1 MPRIDDF
8 SGCWTAIVTPF
19 REDLSIDWQRLEKNL
34 EFQISQEIMGIVPV
48 GTTGESPTLTPE
60 EHNLVIA
67 KTWQLVVDELG
78 CLAGCGSN
86 STKEALHYLET
97 AQVIGCDGALLV
109 DPYYNGP
116 SSLEIREKYYR
127 EIALQFPDLAIV
139 PYIIPGR
146 TGCALSP
153 EDLAI
158 LARDYPNIRAV
169 KEATGDLERMR
180 KTRALVD
187 LVTTN
192 PGDFAILSGDDDK
205 TFEMM
210 TDPEIEAVGVIS
222 VISNIAPRALNEMCD
237 TILDEEIKKA
247 EEIKD
252 ALSPLFRVVTVLCQ
266 REEEIEGE
274 KVTVQ
279 DKFRNPLPIKTM
291 MQGLGMPAG
300 PCRPP
305 LGKMTLQGVEIVR
318 NALREVWEKNSWVL
332 KPIEEYYGVDVEER
346 IETDEIWQELAC

>member
-1 MPRIDDF
+1 MIGDF
-8 SGCWTAIVTPF
+8 LGCWTALVTPF
-19 REDLSIDWQRLEKNL
+19 KEDLSIDWQGLEKNIA
-34 EFQISQEIMGIVPV
+34 FQDAREVTGVVPV

-67 KTWQLVVDELG
+67 RTWRLTGEEAGVY

-86 STKEALHYLET
+86 STREALHYTEL
-97 AQVIGCDGALLV
+97 ANAIGCDGVLLV

-116 SSLEIREKYYR
+116 SSLEIRENYYR
-127 EIALQFPDLAIV
+127 EIAKRFPDLSVV

-158 LARDYPNIRAV
+158 LARDCSNVRAV

-180 KTRALVD
+180 KTRSLLPD
-187 LVTTN
+187 
-192 PGDFAILSGDDDK
+192 DFQILSGDDDK
-205 TFEMM
+205 TFVMM
-210 TDPEIEAVGVIS
+210 TDDGILAVGVIS
-222 VISNIAPRALNEMCD
+222 VISNIAPVAVSKMCERILNENR
-237 TILDEEIKKA
+237 KA
-247 EEIKD
+247 AEKIRD
-252 ALSPLFRVVTVLCQ
+252 ALSPLFGVVTVLYP
-266 REEEIEGE
+266 REEEINGE
-274 KVTVQ
+274 KISIR

-291 MQGLGMPAG
+291 MQGLGLPAG

-318 NALREVWEKNSWVL
+318 NALREVWEKSPWVL
-332 KPIEEYYGVDVEER
+332 KPIEEFYGVDISER
-346 IETDEIWQELAC
+346 LTSDRIWQSLAY